1 MNEIYLFD
9 DIFSSLDA
17 HVADSIFE
25 KAIIGYLIKER
36 HATVVLVTSH
46 YHFLSNSHL
55 NLNNQPSEEEKNN
68 DKNLII
74 AQKEKILGEIF
85 IFENGTILRDI
96 IKKEEFMK

>member
-1 MNEIYLFD
+1 LARALYQCNDIYLFD

-46 YHFLSNSHL
+46 YHFLSNSNL
-55 NLNNQPSEEEKNN
+55 NLNVPNEDEKNN
-68 DKNLII
+68 D
-74 AQKEKILGEIF
+74 
-85 IFENGTILRDI
+85 
-96 IKKEEFMK
+96 